1 MFPAAAPGIAL
12 LMLRVC
18 IAAMLLRADY
28 PGAHIV
34 SITWEFLALSALCIL
49 LCVGLFT
56 PAASAL
62 SVVLVGIRLP
72 LIARAQAIDVL
83 LTLVITISLA
93 LLGPGAFSIDAKLF
107 GRRIVPVS

>member
-1 MFPAAAPGIAL
+1 MFPAGAPGIAL

-18 IAAMLLRADY
+18 IAAMLLLTAY
-28 PGAHIV
+28 PGIHV
-34 SITWEFLALSALCIL
+34 LSVTWDFLVLIALSIL

-56 PAASAL
+56 PAVCILAVL
-62 SVVLVGIRLP
+62 LVGFRLP
-72 LIARAQAIDVL
+72 LIPDRQTINVS

-107 GRRIVPVS
+107 GRRIIPVS

>member
-28 PGAHIV
+28 PGIHILGV
-34 SITWEFLALSALCIL
+34 TWEFLVLVALCIL

-56 PAASAL
+56 PAACAL
-62 SVVLVGIRLP
+62 SVLLVGIRLP
-72 LIARAQAIDVL
+72 PVAAGHTIDVL

-93 LLGPGAFSIDAKLF
+93 LLGPGAYSIDAKLF
-107 GRRIVPVS
+107 GRRTVPVS